1 MRIRR
6 ICYLNNL
13 GSVPLTIRKKLQND
27 FSTPFPVNHILLKEK
42 VGNARVKAEAGSPRP
57 LEDVNMLSLSLAQ
70 QCILCK
76 NWPFF
81 RSRTND
87 HTAQCLLIEMLF
99 LGSTLMIIIVT
110 NFAWGPLSPDLYPW
124 LHSSSISCPETLPR
138 TCSPWLILCQS
149 YLRIYSLGKDLV
161 ELLQPWGIFFFF

>member
-1 MRIRR
+1 MRIKK
-6 ICYLNNL
+6 IYCLNML
-13 GSVPLTIRKKLQND
+13 GSTPLSNRKKLQND

-138 TCSPWLILCQS
+138 TCSP
-149 YLRIYSLGKDLV
+149 
-161 ELLQPWGIFFFF
+161 